1 VSLVGTPGGKL
12 LLIDTQGTVREMEP
26 VALSSTERSRKI
38 YPKGQIKPVWS
49 DGSRHIQFKTL
60 YVAEDRMLALLQK
73 HIWQLSLDHTSGTWD
88 ARPSTY
94 LGQRALVGD
103 FALGSR
109 GNMFV
114 SLANTGKVLKLNSE
128 GHILLSIGGD
138 GERTFS
144 SSCSVTVWR
153 ERLVVLD
160 SGNLRIVIFDAESG
174 KYLWQW
180 RFNRLLILLNVQEV
194 FSDGND
200 LYLSAGG
207 MILQVL
213 HKEAK
218 SRSKNENEF
227 NSSTLSIRRPKAN
240 S

>member
-1 VSLVGTPGGKL
+1 
-12 LLIDTQGTVREMEP
+12 
-26 VALSSTERSRKI
+26 
-38 YPKGQIKPVWS
+38 
-49 DGSRHIQFKTL
+49 
-60 YVAEDRMLALLQK
+60 
-73 HIWQLSLDHTSGTWD
+73 
-88 ARPSTY
+88 
-94 LGQRALVGD
+94 
-103 FALGSR
+103 
-109 GNMFV
+109 MFV